1 MAQKYTKPAAPV
13 KTTSPAKPVT
23 RSSEGGQIHF
33 IFDKGNY
40 RLLIISIAI
49 VVFGFILMAGKTDI
63 YSTTKIVIAPL
74 VVLAGFA
81 LGFFAI
87 FKKPETSK

>member
-1 MAQKYTKPAAPV
+1 MAQTRPTTPIKGSTPARPARESNTTPV
-13 KTTSPAKPVT
+13 
-23 RSSEGGQIHF
+23 QF

-40 RLLIISIAI
+40 RLLIISIA
-49 VVFGFILMAGKTDI
+49 VVVLGFILMSGTTDI
-63 YSTTKIVIAPL
+63 YSATKIVVAPV

-87 FKKPETSK
+87 FKKPSQS